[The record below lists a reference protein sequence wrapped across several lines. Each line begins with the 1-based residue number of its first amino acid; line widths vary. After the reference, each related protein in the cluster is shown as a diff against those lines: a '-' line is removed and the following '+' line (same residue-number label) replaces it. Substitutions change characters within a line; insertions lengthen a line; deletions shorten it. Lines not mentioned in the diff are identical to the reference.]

1 MTKVTPERN
10 NITGPAQDNDK
21 ILNTLR
27 TEPKLTVVWKRAHR
41 LCVCHFRELW
51 SNVLN
56 GRLEVVT

>member
-1 MTKVTPERN
+1 MTKVTLERN

-41 LCVCHFRELW
+41 LCVVISGSCGLMFWMED
-51 SNVLN
+51 
-56 GRLEVVT
+56 

>member
-1 MTKVTPERN
+1 MTKVTLERN

-41 LCVCHFRELW
+41 LCVVISGSCGLMF
-51 SNVLN
+51 
-56 GRLEVVT
+56 

>member
-56 GRLEVVT
+56 